1 MEFSLIEG
9 KDLRFKSYSIRF
21 IMPKVR
27 CYQNILIIFCFFVYF
42 FPFKAYG
49 FDPRLLVFLFFFI
62 YMIKDG
68 LLLNRKVKC
77 RYIKTLFY
85 PVLMSLFTVL
95 SSVVNTITE
104 NTFIIFPFQVIYLLL
119 LSYCIYYITKRFCKV
134 ISFYVITRYFLMTL
148 VVQSVIAI
156 VMFVN
161 QPICLFLFDLQGID
175 LTSRVIKM
183 YFGVRL
189 IGLGCFYFGA
199 GAIYGL
205 GLIAIMPFMLK
216 AKNKQQ
222 LIKLILLYVYIFI
235 VGIFFARTAMIGC
248 VFSIVYLIFCILIPK
263 MCNKVFLVFRQFII
277 YLTVF
282 GIALVFIYTSSP
294 KLQEDYG
301 DIIDF
306 GFEAFINLVE
316 NGELSTAS
324 SDGLTEYHLS
334 IWPQNQKTYYI
345 GDMRWTKGDSYY
357 GDSDVGY
364 VRLLFYF
371 GVPGVILFLLY
382 QYSIVRISGLIFKE
396 RILSFFF
403 FTVFFY
409 ALILLIKGYIDVA
422 SLIFIYLHY
431 KSLDSK
437 YENRILC

>member
-1 MEFSLIEG
+1 
-9 KDLRFKSYSIRF
+9 
-21 IMPKVR
+21 MPKVR
-27 CYQNILIIFCFFVYF
+27 WYQNILIIFCFFVYF

-316 NGELSTAS
+316 NGELSTAL

>member
-1 MEFSLIEG
+1 
-9 KDLRFKSYSIRF
+9 
-21 IMPKVR
+21 MPKVR
-27 CYQNILIIFCFFVYF
+27 WYQNILIIFCFFVYF

-403 FTVFFY
+403 FTVFF
-409 ALILLIKGYIDVA
+409 
-422 SLIFIYLHY
+422 
-431 KSLDSK
+431 
-437 YENRILC
+437 LCFDIIN

>member
-1 MEFSLIEG
+1 
-9 KDLRFKSYSIRF
+9 
-21 IMPKVR
+21 MPKVR
-27 CYQNILIIFCFFVYF
+27 WYQNILIIFCFFVYF

-371 GVPGVILFLLY
+371 GVHGVILFLLY

>member
-1 MEFSLIEG
+1 
-9 KDLRFKSYSIRF
+9 
-21 IMPKVR
+21 MPKVR
-27 CYQNILIIFCFFVYF
+27 WYQNILIIFCFFVYF

-175 LTSRVIKM
+175 LTSRVIKI

>member
-1 MEFSLIEG
+1 
-9 KDLRFKSYSIRF
+9 
-21 IMPKVR
+21 MPKVR
-27 CYQNILIIFCFFVYF
+27 WYQNILIIFCFFVYF

-437 YENRILC
+437 YEIRILC

>member
-1 MEFSLIEG
+1 
-9 KDLRFKSYSIRF
+9 
-21 IMPKVR
+21 MPKVR

-431 KSLDSK
+431 KSLDST

>member
-1 MEFSLIEG
+1 
-9 KDLRFKSYSIRF
+9 
-21 IMPKVR
+21 MPKVR
-27 CYQNILIIFCFFVYF
+27 WYQNILIIFCFFVYF

-119 LSYCIYYITKRFCKV
+119 LSYCTYYITKRFCKV

-205 GLIAIMPFMLK
+205 GLIAIMPFMLN
-216 AKNKQQ
+216 AKNKHQ
-222 LIKLILLYVYIFI
+222 LIKLILLYVNIFI

>member
-1 MEFSLIEG
+1 
-9 KDLRFKSYSIRF
+9 
-21 IMPKVR
+21 MPKVR
-27 CYQNILIIFCFFVYF
+27 WYQNILIIFCFFVYF

-263 MCNKVFLVFRQFII
+263 MCNKLFLVFRQFII

>member
-1 MEFSLIEG
+1 
-9 KDLRFKSYSIRF
+9 
-21 IMPKVR
+21 MPKVR
-27 CYQNILIIFCFFVYF
+27 WYQNILIIFCFFVYF

-409 ALILLIKGYIDVA
+409 ALILLIKVYIDVA

-437 YENRILC
+437 YENLILC

>member
-1 MEFSLIEG
+1 
-9 KDLRFKSYSIRF
+9 
-21 IMPKVR
+21 MPKVR
-27 CYQNILIIFCFFVYF
+27 WYQNILIIFCFFVYF

-306 GFEAFINLVE
+306 GFEAFIE

>member
-1 MEFSLIEG
+1 
-9 KDLRFKSYSIRF
+9 
-21 IMPKVR
+21 MPKVR
-27 CYQNILIIFCFFVYF
+27 WYQNILIIFCFFVYF

-148 VVQSVIAI
+148 V
-156 VMFVN
+156 VN

-371 GVPGVILFLLY
+371 GVPGVMLFLLY

>member
-1 MEFSLIEG
+1 
-9 KDLRFKSYSIRF
+9 
-21 IMPKVR
+21 MPKVR
-27 CYQNILIIFCFFVYF
+27 WYQNILIIFCFFVYF

-248 VFSIVYLIFCILIPK
+248 VFSIVYLIFCISIPK

>member
-1 MEFSLIEG
+1 
-9 KDLRFKSYSIRF
+9 
-21 IMPKVR
+21 MPKVR
-27 CYQNILIIFCFFVYF
+27 WYQNILIIFCFFVYF

-345 GDMRWTKGDSYY
+345 GDMRWTKGNSYY

>member
-1 MEFSLIEG
+1 
-9 KDLRFKSYSIRF
+9 
-21 IMPKVR
+21 MPKVR
-27 CYQNILIIFCFFVYF
+27 WYQNILIIFCFFVYF

-199 GAIYGL
+199 GAICGL

>member
-1 MEFSLIEG
+1 
-9 KDLRFKSYSIRF
+9 
-21 IMPKVR
+21 MPKVR
-27 CYQNILIIFCFFVYF
+27 WYQNILIIFCFFVYF

-364 VRLLFYF
+364 VRLVFYF

>member
-1 MEFSLIEG
+1 
-9 KDLRFKSYSIRF
+9 
-21 IMPKVR
+21 MPKVR
-27 CYQNILIIFCFFVYF
+27 WYQNILIIFCFFVYF

-409 ALILLIKGYIDVA
+409 ALILLIKRYIDVA

>member
-1 MEFSLIEG
+1 
-9 KDLRFKSYSIRF
+9 
-21 IMPKVR
+21 MPKVR
-27 CYQNILIIFCFFVYF
+27 WYQNILIIFCFFVYF

-422 SLIFIYLHY
+422 LLIFIYLHY

>member
-1 MEFSLIEG
+1 
-9 KDLRFKSYSIRF
+9 
-21 IMPKVR
+21 MPKVR
-27 CYQNILIIFCFFVYF
+27 WYQNILIIFCFFVYF

-334 IWPQNQKTYYI
+334 IWLQNQKTYYI

>member
-1 MEFSLIEG
+1 
-9 KDLRFKSYSIRF
+9 
-21 IMPKVR
+21 MPKVR
-27 CYQNILIIFCFFVYF
+27 WYQNILIIFCFFVYF

-49 FDPRLLVFLFFFI
+49 VDPRLLVFLFFFI

>member
-1 MEFSLIEG
+1 
-9 KDLRFKSYSIRF
+9 
-21 IMPKVR
+21 MPKVR
-27 CYQNILIIFCFFVYF
+27 WYQNILIIFCFFVYF

-235 VGIFFARTAMIGC
+235 VGIFFARTAIIGC

-357 GDSDVGY
+357 SDSDVGY

>member
-1 MEFSLIEG
+1 
-9 KDLRFKSYSIRF
+9 
-21 IMPKVR
+21 MPKVR
-27 CYQNILIIFCFFVYF
+27 WYQNILIIFCFFVYF

-306 GFEAFINLVE
+306 GFEAFINLIE

>member
-1 MEFSLIEG
+1 
-9 KDLRFKSYSIRF
+9 
-21 IMPKVR
+21 MPKVR
-27 CYQNILIIFCFFVYF
+27 WYQNILIIFCFFVYF

-148 VVQSVIAI
+148 LVQSVIAI

>member
-1 MEFSLIEG
+1 
-9 KDLRFKSYSIRF
+9 
-21 IMPKVR
+21 MPKVR
-27 CYQNILIIFCFFVYF
+27 WYQNILIIFCFFVYF

-235 VGIFFARTAMIGC
+235 VGIFFASTAMIGC

>member
-1 MEFSLIEG
+1 
-9 KDLRFKSYSIRF
+9 
-21 IMPKVR
+21 MPKVR
-27 CYQNILIIFCFFVYF
+27 WYQNILIIFCFFVYF

-357 GDSDVGY
+357 SDSDVGY

-382 QYSIVRISGLIFKE
+382 QYSIVRIYGLIFKE

>member
-1 MEFSLIEG
+1 
-9 KDLRFKSYSIRF
+9 
-21 IMPKVR
+21 MPKVR
-27 CYQNILIIFCFFVYF
+27 WYQNILIIFCFFVYF

-396 RILSFFF
+396 RIFSFFF

>member
-1 MEFSLIEG
+1 
-9 KDLRFKSYSIRF
+9 
-21 IMPKVR
+21 MPKVR
-27 CYQNILIIFCFFVYF
+27 WYQNILIIFCFFVYL

-357 GDSDVGY
+357 SDSDVGY

>member
-1 MEFSLIEG
+1 
-9 KDLRFKSYSIRF
+9 
-21 IMPKVR
+21 MPKVR
-27 CYQNILIIFCFFVYF
+27 WYQNILIIFCFFVYF

-235 VGIFFARTAMIGC
+235 VGIDFARTAMIGC

-357 GDSDVGY
+357 SDSDVGY

>member
-1 MEFSLIEG
+1 
-9 KDLRFKSYSIRF
+9 
-21 IMPKVR
+21 MPKVR
-27 CYQNILIIFCFFVYF
+27 WYQNILIIFCFFVYF

-357 GDSDVGY
+357 NDSDVGY

>member
-1 MEFSLIEG
+1 
-9 KDLRFKSYSIRF
+9 
-21 IMPKVR
+21 MPKVR
-27 CYQNILIIFCFFVYF
+27 WYQNILIIFCFFVYF

-334 IWPQNQKTYYI
+334 VWPQNQKTYYI

-403 FTVFFY
+403 FTVLFY

>member
-1 MEFSLIEG
+1 
-9 KDLRFKSYSIRF
+9 
-21 IMPKVR
+21 MPKVR

>member
-1 MEFSLIEG
+1 
-9 KDLRFKSYSIRF
+9 
-21 IMPKVR
+21 MPKVR
-27 CYQNILIIFCFFVYF
+27 WYQNILIIFCFFVYF

-235 VGIFFARTAMIGC
+235 VGIFFARTAIIGC

>member
-1 MEFSLIEG
+1 
-9 KDLRFKSYSIRF
+9 
-21 IMPKVR
+21 MPKVR
-27 CYQNILIIFCFFVYF
+27 WYQNILIIFCFFVYF

-189 IGLGCFYFGA
+189 IGLGYFYFGA

>member
-1 MEFSLIEG
+1 
-9 KDLRFKSYSIRF
+9 
-21 IMPKVR
+21 MPKVR
-27 CYQNILIIFCFFVYF
+27 WYQNILIIFCFFVYF

-357 GDSDVGY
+357 SDSDVGY

-396 RILSFFF
+396 RILLFSFLRCFF
-403 FTVFFY
+403 M
-409 ALILLIKGYIDVA
+409 L
-422 SLIFIYLHY
+422 
-431 KSLDSK
+431 
-437 YENRILC
+437 

>member
-1 MEFSLIEG
+1 
-9 KDLRFKSYSIRF
+9 
-21 IMPKVR
+21 MPKVR
-27 CYQNILIIFCFFVYF
+27 WYQNILIIFCFFVYF

-316 NGELSTAS
+316 SGELSTAS

>member
-1 MEFSLIEG
+1 
-9 KDLRFKSYSIRF
+9 
-21 IMPKVR
+21 MPKVR
-27 CYQNILIIFCFFVYF
+27 WYQNILIIFCFFVYF

-205 GLIAIMPFMLK
+205 GLIAIIPFMLK

>member
-1 MEFSLIEG
+1 
-9 KDLRFKSYSIRF
+9 
-21 IMPKVR
+21 MPKVR
-27 CYQNILIIFCFFVYF
+27 WYQNILIIFCFFVYF

-345 GDMRWTKGDSYY
+345 GDIRWTKGDSYY

>member
-1 MEFSLIEG
+1 
-9 KDLRFKSYSIRF
+9 
-21 IMPKVR
+21 MPKVR
-27 CYQNILIIFCFFVYF
+27 WYQNILIIFCFFVYF

-422 SLIFIYLHY
+422 
-431 KSLDSK
+431 
-437 YENRILC
+437 

>member
-1 MEFSLIEG
+1 
-9 KDLRFKSYSIRF
+9 
-21 IMPKVR
+21 MPKVR
-27 CYQNILIIFCFFVYF
+27 WYQNILIIFCFFVYF

-134 ISFYVITRYFLMTL
+134 ISFYVITRYVLMTL
-148 VVQSVIAI
+148 GVQSVIAI

>member
-1 MEFSLIEG
+1 
-9 KDLRFKSYSIRF
+9 
-21 IMPKVR
+21 MPKVR
-27 CYQNILIIFCFFVYF
+27 WYQNILIIFCFFVYF

-134 ISFYVITRYFLMTL
+134 ISFYVITCYFLMTL